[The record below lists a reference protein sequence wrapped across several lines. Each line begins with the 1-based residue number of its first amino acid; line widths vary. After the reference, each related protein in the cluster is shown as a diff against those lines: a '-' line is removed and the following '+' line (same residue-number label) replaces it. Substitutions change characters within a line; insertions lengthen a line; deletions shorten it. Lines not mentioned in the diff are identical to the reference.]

1 VRNMG
6 TLEIAVGEELL
17 EAIGTLRRQVRG
29 VVGRPWPDTDLTS
42 SQVDLI
48 RLVHRN
54 PHLGVAAAAA
64 ELGLAANTVS
74 TLVRQLCTAGLLIR
88 EGDPDDGRAARLR
101 LTDAAAER
109 VEVWRDQRVARVNLA
124 LKHLNARDRARIE
137 SALPSL
143 RRLSDQLRAEG
154 AVAS

>member
-1 VRNMG
+1 VFGSGSIYLCN
-6 TLEIAVGEELL
+6 
-17 EAIGTLRRQVRG
+17 RG
-29 VVGRPWPDTDLTS
+29 VSCGIWAHWKSRSAKSCLRP
-42 SQVDLI
+42 
-48 RLVHRN
+48 N